1 MLYAVG
7 IGPLGTAL
15 GRLVGGLLLF
25 LADRVTVR
33 DERSAEVARGLPGWR
48 HQLAITADPVLGIEL
63 PMRKEAD
70 GNNKHDEKKRIAVCL
85 RDYHLSDHS
94 EDRKKD
100 RERFVARLAGL
111 LRECFCDRGFE
122 IVFVPFQVVDGG
134 AQGVEDRL
142 DDEQISLEMARL
154 IGCERVVVTRGRLRL
169 EDIVDVFTTCDAI
182 VGERLH
188 SLILAV
194 SLGVP
199 VFAIDY
205 YPKIAGFMEMVG
217 MGDYKLELSEL
228 VAANW
233 DEERAQRSVEAF
245 ISSLDLL
252 REKVARVRLG
262 ARAAALM
269 NVEAL
274 SSLLPT

>member
-1 MLYAVG
+1 M
-7 IGPLGTAL
+7 
-15 GRLVGGLLLF
+15 
-25 LADRVTVR
+25 
-33 DERSAEVARGLPGWR
+33 
-48 HQLAITADPVLGIEL
+48 
-63 PMRKEAD
+63 
-70 GNNKHDEKKRIAVCL
+70 
-85 RDYHLSDHS
+85 
-94 EDRKKD
+94 
-100 RERFVARLAGL
+100 
-111 LRECFCDRGFE
+111 
-122 IVFVPFQVVDGG
+122 
-134 AQGVEDRL
+134 
-142 DDEQISLEMARL
+142 
-154 IGCERVVVTRGRLRL
+154 
-169 EDIVDVFTTCDAI
+169 
-182 VGERLH
+182 
-188 SLILAV
+188 
-194 SLGVP
+194 
-199 VFAIDY
+199 FAIDY